1 MQEAMWRKISRI
13 FIKTLGFLV
22 LVAVLSTFL
31 LLLAV
36 QSTTFQT
43 WLGKKAGNYLSNELG
58 TAILVDKI
66 NIKFFTKIELHG
78 IYIQDLQKDTLLS
91 GDIDVDI
98 SAFKYRERKITLK
111 QTVLKNLSAKLIKQ
125 TNQEDFN
132 YQYLVDYFT
141 TAADPDSTT
150 DNWQIVYGDFV
161 LENVAFTYQNK
172 NFSQKV
178 SGNMNYDN
186 LSVKNLSGTI
196 KNFDIRGDTLIA
208 DIINLTAKEQSGIL
222 VKNLSTQAK
231 VGPTGLLA
239 DNLRLSTNH
248 SFLHGKIVFHYSTWS
263 DYTDFINKVQLD
275 CELKDSSL
283 VDTRDIAVFAEE
295 LNGLRKSVKI
305 SGSVLGT
312 VSDLRLKN
320 IVLNYGLYTNYRGSL
335 QITGLP
341 DIKSTYFHGNAKQ
354 LSSNYIDL
362 AAFPAYPFD
371 KGVKLDLPQALQT
384 LGTVA
389 YRGKF
394 DGFITDF
401 TTYGKFST
409 SLGEIETHL
418 SLSEEKNSGKLKYDG
433 KINTKNLALGKLF
446 KVESL
451 NNVNLSATLKGEGTA
466 MKDMDAEFEVDI
478 LSLNYLNY
486 EYKNIHA
493 EGKINEH
500 VLNCMLLSEDK
511 NANLDFNGS
520 IDFNTIVPQIDF
532 ISNINALNLNK
543 LNFSNSTDSGIIST
557 NIFIS
562 TQGNSIDDLSG
573 EINFDNTIY
582 RTSTRIFKLSSFNLN
597 LSQDATQKFIKLQS
611 EYLNAKLS
619 GKYKLSNIQP
629 MFADYLYTYYP
640 TFFKKPAKEHDQ
652 NDSLNFTLTVKK
664 FSVINELFLE
674 DYMLSKGTQ
683 IELNFNAAQKKL
695 NITANSGKFEYMS
708 LGLNSLQISLNETN
722 DKLSCRL
729 TANELNL
736 NDTTLVKN
744 IGLTIQSKNDFID
757 YAILWDNKDSSLVKG
772 EILGKMQFN
781 TDSLRLTIDKA
792 TSTANKSTWQLKT
805 SSGIVV
811 NKNGEFSVDTFLM
824 MNNDQEISIY
834 GKYSERKGESLQL
847 QTKNVELSQFNPIIS
862 QAGLKLEG
870 KLNSNVVL
878 ANTEKVLIFNGEL
891 HAQKFKINGSTLG
904 EVVVNAN
911 YLSQEKV
918 IELKGHTSLGIGE
931 IFGNPTKDITFQG
944 NYYLDKQEES
954 LDIDFSAN
962 PANLKLMNSFLD
974 GILTINHGFVVGV
987 GKVHGTPKTILI
999 DSKLRLVN
1007 SEVKFDYTNV
1017 TYYITGDIEIMPD
1030 QIRFSDLLLRDKNFR
1045 SAPQGTLNGNIF
1057 HENFN
1062 NIKLDYD
1069 IVYKNMLVLN
1079 TTEQQNSS
1087 YYGRVYSSGT
1097 VGLFGYLN
1105 NLNILVID
1113 TVTRNSKLILPM
1125 DGPLEMNDEDYVHFV
1140 VRDTSALKKEYNLS
1154 GLNLDMFIYIT
1165 PVAEVSI
1172 IMDRITGDQLNV
1184 QGQGNLNLKINT
1196 LGKFEMFGD
1205 YVITEGQY
1213 QFSLKTLINKKFAID
1228 AKSHISWSGDP
1239 LAAEIDVVTRY
1250 KQRASV
1256 APLLDDTTGQY
1267 ASRQPVDCKL
1277 IISGKLAT
1285 PNIYFDI
1292 DVPNLDATAMAR
1304 IDNVLTDEAELNRQV
1319 FSFLLFG
1326 NFVKPQIYTS
1336 QGGGVSAGDAAAASG
1351 SEMLSNKAS
1360 EFINSYFG
1368 NLTGSDMQLGV
1379 NYRPSTGSSNQ
1390 EFDVALSKQFMN
1402 NKISVDGNFGVNNS
1416 PTNNSTGLIGDVTVD
1431 YKISD
1436 DGRYRVKV
1444 FNRTNDNTQVTV
1456 LGGPYTQGIGAFY
1469 REEFNSFREL
1479 MKRYKVNKK

>member
-1 MQEAMWRKISRI
+1 MREAMWRKISRI

-22 LVAVLSTFL
+22 LVTVLSTFL
-31 LLLAV
+31 LLLAI
-36 QSTTFQT
+36 QSSTFQT
-43 WLGKKAGNYLSNELG
+43 WLGKKAGNYLSQELG
-58 TAILVDKI
+58 TSIRVDKI
-66 NIKFFTKIELHG
+66 NIKFFTKLELHG
-78 IYIQDLQKDTLLS
+78 IYVQDLQKDTLLS
-91 GDIDVDI
+91 GDIDIDI

-125 TNQEDFN
+125 KNQENFN

-141 TAADPDSTT
+141 TATNPDSATN
-150 DNWQIVYGDFV
+150 NWQIVYGD
-161 LENVAFTYQNK
+161 LLLKNVAFTYQNK
-172 NFSQKV
+172 NYPQKV
-178 SGNMNYDN
+178 TGNMNYDN
-186 LSVKNLSGTI
+186 LSVRNLSGAI
-196 KNFDIRGDTLIA
+196 KNFNTSGDTLIA
-208 DIINLTAKEQSGIL
+208 DITDLTAREQSGIL
-222 VKNLSTQAK
+222 IKNLSTRAK
-231 VGPTGLLA
+231 VSPHFLLA
-239 DNLRLSTNH
+239 DNIRLSTNH
-248 SFLHGKIVFHYSTWS
+248 SFIHGKISFYYSTWS
-263 DYTDFINKVQLD
+263 DYTDFINKVHLD
-275 CELKDSSL
+275 CELKDSSF
-283 VDTRDIAVFAEE
+283 VNTKDIAVFAEE
-295 LNGLRKSVKI
+295 LNGLKESVKI
-305 SGSVLGT
+305 SGNVKGT
-312 VSDLRLKN
+312 VSDLRLNN
-320 IVLNYGLYTNYRGSL
+320 ITLNYGQHTSYKGSM

-354 LSSNYIDL
+354 LSSNYSDIVS
-362 AAFPAYPFD
+362 FPAYPFD
-371 KGVKLDLPQALQT
+371 KGLKLDLPKTLQP
-384 LGTVA
+384 LGTVT

-394 DGFITDF
+394 DGFVTDF
-401 TTYGKFST
+401 TTFGKFST
-409 SLGEIETHL
+409 SIGEVETQI
-418 SLSEEKNSGKLKYDG
+418 SLAEEKKSGKLTYEG
-433 KINTKNLALGKLF
+433 KISTKNLALGKL
-446 KVESL
+446 L
-451 NNVNLSATLKGEGTA
+451 NLENLKNVDLTAIIKGEGTDI
-466 MKDMDAEFEVDI
+466 KDMDTEFELNI
-478 LSLNYLNY
+478 LNLTYLNY
-486 EYKNIHA
+486 GYKNIHA
-493 EGKINEH
+493 EGKLNEH
-500 VLNCMLLSEDK
+500 ILNCMLLSEDE

-520 IDFNTIVPQIDF
+520 IDFNAAIPQIDF

-543 LNFSNSTDSGIIST
+543 LNFSNSIDSGIIST

-582 RTSTRIFKLSSFNLN
+582 RTSSKTFKLSSFKLH
-597 LSQDATQKFIKLQS
+597 LSQDAPQKFIKLQS

-619 GKYKLSNIQP
+619 GNYKLSNIQP

-640 TFFKKPAKEHDQ
+640 TFFKKPTKPYAQ

-695 NITANSGKFEYMS
+695 NIGFSSGKFEYMS
-708 LGLNSLQISLNETN
+708 LGLNSLQIVLNETN

-729 TANELNL
+729 TANDLTL
-736 NDTTLVKN
+736 SDTTLVKN

-757 YAILWDNKDSSLVKG
+757 YLIDWNNRDSTKVKG

-781 TDSLRLTIDKA
+781 TDSLKLNIDRA

-805 SSGIVV
+805 ASSIVV
-811 NKNGEFSVDTFLM
+811 NKNGEFAVDTFEM
-824 MNNDQEISIY
+824 MNNDQKISVY
-834 GKYSERKGESLQL
+834 GKYSDKKGESLQL

-870 KLNSNVVL
+870 KLNSNIVL
-878 ANTEKVLIFNGEL
+878 ANTENVLVFNGEL
-891 HAQKFKINGSTLG
+891 HAQQFKINGSSIG
-904 EVVVNAN
+904 EVIVSAN

-918 IELKGHTSLGIGE
+918 IELEGHTSLGIGE

-944 NYYLDKQEES
+944 NYYLSKQEES
-954 LDIDFSAN
+954 LDINFNAN
-962 PANLKLMNSFLD
+962 PANLKLMNVFLE
-974 GILTINHGFVVGV
+974 GILTINNGFVVGS
-987 GKVHGTPKTILI
+987 GKIHGTPKNILV

-1017 TYYITGDIEIMPD
+1017 TYFITGDIEIMPD
-1030 QIRFSDLLLRDKNFR
+1030 QIRFSDLLLRDKNIR
-1045 SAPQGTLNGNIF
+1045 SAPQGTLNGNVF
-1057 HENFN
+1057 HDNFK

-1087 YYGRVYSSGT
+1087 YYGKVYSSGT
-1097 VGLFGYLN
+1097 VGLYGYLN
-1105 NLNILVID
+1105 NLNTLIID
-1113 TVTRNSKLILPM
+1113 TVTKNSKLILPM
-1125 DGPLEMNDEDYVHFV
+1125 DGPMEMNDEDYVHFV
-1140 VRDTSALKKEYNLS
+1140 VKDTSVLKKEYNLS
-1154 GLNLDMFIYIT
+1154 GLNLDMYIYIT

-1172 IMDRITGDQLNV
+1172 IMDRVTGDQLNL

-1239 LAAEIDVVTRY
+1239 TAAEIDVVTRY

-1402 NKISVDGNFGVNNS
+1402 NKISVDGNFGVNSS

-1469 REEFNSFREL
+1469 REEFNSFSEL
-1479 MKRYKVNKK
+1479 MRRYKVNKK